1 VRDAA
6 GQPLRAAAAVSAGM
20 AIEIE
25 FSDGRIGARAEGGPS
40 SGVPDTE
47 SAKPRARRGPGPGQG
62 DLF

>member
-1 VRDAA
+1 VRDAT

-25 FSDGRIGARAEGGPS
+25 FSDGRIGARTAGGPS
-40 SGVPDTE
+40 SDESDTE